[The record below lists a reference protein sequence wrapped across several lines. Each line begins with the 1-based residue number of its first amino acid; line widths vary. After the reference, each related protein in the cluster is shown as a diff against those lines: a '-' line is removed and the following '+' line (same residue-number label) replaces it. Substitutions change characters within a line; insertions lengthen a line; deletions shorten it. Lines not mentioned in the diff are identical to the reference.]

1 MKLNARQL
9 EIFRAVLM
17 IGSVTKA
24 ATALGVSQPAVS
36 RALADL
42 ERSLGFPLFDR
53 RGGRLSATQDG
64 VLFHEQIEQ
73 HFITLDAIERVG
85 ASVEAL
91 RLGRLRIAAMQSMAN
106 GIVPLAVADFARAHK
121 DIPVVLDGRARS
133 WVIERVAAAEVDLG
147 VGTLPVDDA
156 GVDTSVIATL
166 PAVAVLPVDHARAG
180 QSEITAQEL
189 AGERFV
195 TFPKS
200 SQFRLHLDTIFRDA
214 EIDREPMIE
223 VHSSEA
229 VAMVVGRRGGVS
241 VTNPF
246 ALDLTDDDRIRLIP
260 FAPAYPISLAV
271 LLPAGRTPSRP
282 AEAFIATL
290 REVVAEIW
298 PQAVTDSGSN

>member
-24 ATALGVSQPAVS
+24 AAALGVSQPAVS

-42 ERSLGFPLFDR
+42 ERSLGFPLFER
-53 RGGRLSATQDG
+53 RGGRLTATQDG

-85 ASVEAL
+85 SSIEAL
-91 RLGRLRIAAMQSMAN
+91 RVGRLRIAAMQSMAN
-106 GIVPLAVADFARAHK
+106 GVVPMAVADFAKAHAN
-121 DIPVVLDGRARS
+121 IPVILDGRARS

-166 PAVAVLPVDHARAG
+166 PAVAVLPIDHPMADRG
-180 QSEITAQEL
+180 EITARDL
-189 AGERFV
+189 AGDRFV

-200 SQFRLHLDTIFRDA
+200 SQFRLHLDSIFREA
-214 EIDREPMIE
+214 GIDREPMIE

-229 VAMVVGRRGGVS
+229 VAMVVGRGCGVS

-246 ALDLTDDDRIRLIP
+246 ALDLTYDSRIKLIP

-271 LLPAGRTPSRP
+271 MLPSGRTPSRP
-282 AEAFIATL
+282 AEAFIDAL
-290 REVVAEIW
+290 KGVVTQIW
-298 PQAVTDSGSN
+298 PQAAAD